1 MRKGRIHIPL
11 PDARARKRLLEIRMH
26 KMEPPPELADEEM
39 EELVRKTEGFS
50 GSDLA
55 VLISDAIM
63 GPVRVPPAIPA
74 LQRRKLMLPHA
85 VAGLLA
91 RASSL
96 VPACAPCAML
106 MPRVSPPRFKR
117 ASPPA
122 SLSLSPGA
130 SGSPGLALALTS
142 LCLACRR
149 SGAQV
154 PERRGVS
161 ARHGQ
166 EWRRG
171 GREEADAVQPGRR
184 GLHRDDHH
192 GARLQQG
199 LR

>member
-96 VPACAPCAML
+96 VPECAPCAML

-130 SGSPGLALALTS
+130 SGSLPLSLAWRLRQPRPRSRPHLTLFGVS
-142 LCLACRR
+142 EVRCASARTPWRFGSSWSRMATGWKRR
-149 SGAQV
+149 S
-154 PERRGVS
+154 
-161 ARHGQ
+161 
-166 EWRRG
+166 
-171 GREEADAVQPGRR
+171 
-184 GLHRDDHH
+184 
-192 GARLQQG
+192 
-199 LR
+199 